1 MPTTVLD
8 IMAKSP
14 ARCTPETTLPEVA
27 RLMVDYD
34 CGAIPVVQSQDAPK
48 PIGIVTDRDIVVRL
62 VAEGKC
68 PLEATARD
76 AMSDAPVT
84 VRPDASIEDVAR
96 LMEENQ
102 VRRIL
107 VADENGA
114 LLGIV
119 SQADIALNASPEETA
134 EVVREVSEE
143 DKDERMPLGGDYS
156 G

>member
-1 MPTTVLD
+1 MPTVLD

-14 ARCTPETTLPEVA
+14 ARCTPETSLPEVA

-62 VAEGKC
+62 VAENKC

-76 AMSDAPVT
+76 AMSEAPVS

-102 VRRIL
+102 LRRIL

-119 SQADIALNASPEETA
+119 SQADVVLNSSPQQAA
-134 EVVREVSEE
+134 EVVREVSED